1 MATIPDSIS
10 PKDLEALLATAHIDS
25 EDAENDADDTEI
37 VHSSKG
43 SFSAQDISALAEACD
58 QELFSICPNP
68 IAHKVLIIQILEKFV
83 SWHEQ
88 TALEKGGIEGASW
101 AADAGKLHSVLTL
114 FKGISLG
121 ADDFTC

>member
-1 MATIPDSIS
+1 MTAVPNSIS
-10 PKDLEALLATAHIDS
+10 SDDLNALLATAHVDS
-25 EDAENDADDTEI
+25 DHIEDDTDDTEMI
-37 VHSSKG
+37 HSSKG
-43 SFSAQDISALAEACD
+43 SFTQSDIEALAEACD

-68 IAHKVLIIQILEKFV
+68 VAHKVLIIQILEKFI

-88 TALEKGGIEGASW
+88 TALEKGGVEGASW
-101 AADAGKLHSVLTL
+101 AADAGKLHAVLTL